1 MWVAIYFYNLK
12 YHIYKKIRAIFIALI
27 CRDTRI
33 RTWDPLLP
41 KQVR

>member
-1 MWVAIYFYNLK
+1 LGPSRFKNRDALNILK
-12 YHIYKKIRAIFIALI
+12 KKPDISVELL
-27 CRDTRI
+27 CRGTKI